1 MGKGGEGR
9 ISMKRIL
16 MSIVFLIMVCGL
28 SAGAEYSEGL
38 FRYVFAEDGMYNHDE
53 GVIVVGYTG
62 RDRHVTIPASLG
74 GKPVIGLDGI
84 AFFQKEQLEW
94 VSIPSTVKKIGP
106 YILTACPNLR
116 EIVFL
121 GDAPKIYMTPQF
133 DGAADLIVSYMTGS
147 QGFSYPWKGYE
158 TVELFVAP
166 PDFSNPIASGDWKYS
181 VSGGAAVLIEY
192 IGQDTIVS
200 VPSRLDGYPVTRIS
214 SQTFD
219 HSYTWDTMIPAI
231 ERLAIADSVRI
242 LDPHVFGKLLWMH
255 EVAIGNGVVSIPK
268 HAFDGCSSLET
279 IHFGTAVREIGDSAF
294 ANCNMLEEVLLPP
307 SIERIGSEAFA
318 HNENLQKVVV
328 GHNVS
333 EIGPR
338 AFFNCEN
345 LTEIRFVGRAPDVG
359 ASAFPQ
365 QSENFFISYNGNGS
379 SFPSIWQGVRTKP
392 YYQVLYSFSDFSGR
406 GKSLVTTDIQHYFPG
421 DEVVIQGPPPDRM
434 QREFLG
440 WDTRQDG
447 TGIRLEEGDIHIL
460 GNDSLRL
467 HAVFGKVWD
476 RDDSEEDGHITALA
490 VGTRAWTGLW
500 ETDWGAY
507 RFSQSGNNVFGVE
520 VDYPQAYIQGK
531 VSGNVVEGSYGEMV
545 KDKRNVFGN
554 FSFLRT
560 NDNEFQGFR
569 WERPGLPRAMWEVW
583 NGVRLD
589 P

>member
-1 MGKGGEGR
+1 
-9 ISMKRIL
+9 MKRIL
-16 MSIVFLIMVCGL
+16 MSIVFLIMVCVL

-38 FRYVFAEDGMYNHDE
+38 FRYVFAEDSIYQDGE
-53 GVIVVGYTG
+53 GVIIVRYTG

-74 GKPVIGLDGI
+74 GEPVIGLDGL
-84 AFFQKEQLEW
+84 AFYQKERLEW

-106 YILTACPNLR
+106 YIFTACPNLR

-121 GDAPKIYMTPQF
+121 GNAPTIYMTPLF
-133 DGAADLIVSYMTGS
+133 DGSPEISITYMAGN
-147 QGFSYPWKGYE
+147 QGFSNPWKGYP
-158 TVELFVAP
+158 TVESFVAP

-181 VSGGAAVLIEY
+181 VSAGCAVLIEY

-200 VPSRLDGYPVTRIS
+200 VPSSLDGYPVTRIS

-231 ERLAIADSVRI
+231 ERLAIAPSVRI

-255 EVAIGNGVVSIPK
+255 EVAIGDGVVSIPS

-294 ANCNMLEEVLLPP
+294 ANCNMLEEVFLPP
-307 SIERIGSEAFA
+307 SVERIGSEAFA
-318 HNENLQKVVV
+318 HNENLHKVVV
-328 GHNVS
+328 GNNVS

-345 LTEIRFVGRAPDVG
+345 LTEIRFLGKAPVVGV
-359 ASAFPQ
+359 SAFPQ
-365 QSENFFISYNGNGS
+365 QSDNFFVSYNGKYSG
-379 SFPSIWQGVRTKP
+379 FPSLWQGVRTKP
-392 YYQVLYSFSDFSGR
+392 YYQVFYTLPDFSGR
-406 GKSLVTTDIQHYFPG
+406 GKSLVTTDTHYYFPG
-421 DEVVIQGPPPDRM
+421 NEVVVQGPPSDRM

-447 TGIRLEEGDIHIL
+447 TGIRLEEGDLHIL
-460 GNDSLRL
+460 GNGDLRL
-467 HAVFGKVWD
+467 YAMYGEILD
-476 RDDSEEDGHITALA
+476 RDDSDDKGRITELV

-507 RFSQSGNNVFGVE
+507 RISQSGNNMFGVD
-520 VDYPQAYIQGK
+520 VDDMHAYIQGT
-531 VSGNVVEGSYGEMV
+531 VSGDVVEGTYGEV
-545 KDKRNVFGN
+545 VQDKCKVFGN
-554 FSFLRT
+554 FSFHRT
-560 NDNEFQGFR
+560 SNNAFQGFR
-569 WERPGLPRAMWEVW
+569 SERPGLPKAMWEEW